1 MTDLT
6 RTEMEH
12 IIRDFFAA
20 HEKKDADRHYDHIHD
35 DIEFSFPEMEL
46 FDPTGHTAHGK
57 DAFIAMQSVDF
68 ATLPDLACPIDRL
81 LFDGQTAVIQGRM
94 TASDLSRMADLEIFQ
109 LPGAPK
115 LDMTGRTL
123 NMRHTFIFDFRDG
136 KIAKIMCYYDLFNYM
151 VVQLGMN
158 AEQLLNMRVAS
169 QDLAVAAG

>member
-1 MTDLT
+1 MTALT
-6 RTEMEH
+6 PAEMER

-20 HEKKDADRHYDHIHD
+20 HETKDAARHFDYIHD
-35 DIEFSFPEMEL
+35 EIEFSFPEMEL
-46 FDPTGHTAHGK
+46 FDPTGHMGYGK

-94 TASDLSRMADLEIFQ
+94 TASDLSRMADLDVFQ

-123 NMRHTFIFDFRDG
+123 NMRHTFVFDFRDG

-158 AEQLLNMRVAS
+158 AEQLLNMRAMS
-169 QDLAVAAG
+169 QELTPST